1 MITLKDYIGKIYKEV
16 NNAKV
21 QSDIET
27 LAIAQEYVENPMLR
41 HFSVPNIRI
50 KDMELT
56 IPVAVD
62 ATQTVTRE
70 YTAREIQTVYEEAFF
85 KVNKD
90 FFPNQTADQLQYL
103 DSIKPELAA
112 KAQVYS
118 VETASSLQTATAAD
132 AIEAAPQADTPQHAD
147 DAAAVRITEE
157 SILRDTAAQ
166 SESQSA
172 PNNYEVATNKAAIK
186 FAEATYGFVGAAY
199 VEEAAFQNAMVIEI
213 EKNLQPKSPEI
224 EELPVI
230 IETQRLEEINDPAN
244 LIKIKVNITDN
255 AMEWTTDVD
264 ENGNAV
270 QVLNYY

>member
-27 LAIAQEYVENPMLR
+27 LAIAQEYVQNPMLK

-50 KDMELT
+50 RDMELT

-70 YTAREIQTVYEEAFF
+70 YTQREIQNVYEAAFF
-85 KVNKD
+85 KVNTD
-90 FFPNQTADQLQYL
+90 LFPNQTEDQVAYL
-103 DSIKPELAA
+103 ESIKPELTA
-112 KAQVYS
+112 KAIAYAEES
-118 VETASSLQTATAAD
+118 VVILSSATAAD
-132 AIEAAPQADTPQHAD
+132 SIEAAPQVDTQTNVETAF
-147 DAAAVRITEE
+147 RTTEE
-157 SILRDTAAQ
+157 ATPIDSTQEYA
-166 SESQSA
+166 SQST
-172 PNNYEVATNKAAIK
+172 PTNYTVAVNKEAIK
-186 FAEATYGFVGAAY
+186 FAEVSYSFVGSAY
-199 VEEAAFQNAMVIEI
+199 VEEAVFQDAMVAEI

-224 EELPVI
+224 KDLPVI
-230 IETQRLEEINDPAN
+230 VETQKLQEINDPSN

-264 ENGNAV
+264 EDGNAV
-270 QVLNYY
+270 QVLNYE

>member
-27 LAIAQEYVENPMLR
+27 LAIAQEYVANPMLR

-70 YTAREIQTVYEEAFF
+70 YTEREIQNVYEAAFF
-85 KVNKD
+85 KVNAD
-90 FFPNQTADQLQYL
+90 LFPNQTADQVAYFE
-103 DSIKPELAA
+103 SIKPELTA

-118 VETASSLQTATAAD
+118 AEAAASLRTASAAD
-132 AIEAAPQADTPQHAD
+132 SIESAPQADTQTDTQTAF
-147 DAAAVRITEE
+147 RTTEE
-157 SILRDTAAQ
+157 ATVRTTQEYA
-166 SESQSA
+166 SESTS
-172 PNNYEVATNKAAIK
+172 NNYSVATNKAAIK
-186 FAEATYGFVGAAY
+186 FAEISYAFVGDNF
-199 VEEAAFQNAMVIEI
+199 VQEAVFQDAMVAEI

-224 EELPVI
+224 EDLPVI
-230 IETQRLEEINDPAN
+230 VETQKLQEINDPSN

-264 ENGNAV
+264 DDGNAV
-270 QVLNYY
+270 QVLNYE

>member
-27 LAIAQEYVENPMLR
+27 LAIAQEYVQNPMLK

-50 KDMELT
+50 RDMELT

-62 ATQTVTRE
+62 ATQTITRE
-70 YTAREIQTVYEEAFF
+70 YTQREIQNVYEAAFF
-85 KVNKD
+85 KVNAD
-90 FFPNQTADQLQYL
+90 LFPNQTADQVAYL
-103 DSIKPELAA
+103 ESIKPELAA
-112 KAQVYS
+112 KAVVYA
-118 VETASSLQTATAAD
+118 EEAAASLRSATAAD
-132 AIEAAPQADTPQHAD
+132 SIEAAPQADTETDLQTAF
-147 DAAAVRITEE
+147 RTTEE
-157 SILRDTAAQ
+157 TTPIKETQEGYA
-166 SESQSA
+166 SEST
-172 PNNYEVATNKAAIK
+172 PTNYTVAINKAAIK
-186 FAEATYGFVGAAY
+186 FAEVSYSFVGDNF
-199 VEEAAFQNAMVIEI
+199 VQESVFHNAMVAEI

-224 EELPVI
+224 EDLPVI
-230 IETQRLEEINDPAN
+230 VETQKLQEINDPAN

-270 QVLNYY
+270 QVLNYE